1 MRLHKGIKM
10 TIGITIVAISSF
22 LASCQIV
29 SFLSSEKEDL
39 KNRIISIA
47 KANHIPTLSVFI
59 KSEKVIV
66 DFQYKD
72 ADKTIEP
79 MINYGIGST
88 TKFLAALLILKQVE
102 ENKIGLNDLILNYI
116 DSADF
121 PNIRWFNSITIK
133 HLLSHTSGIPDYTN
147 NPSWMTATMAG
158 NAPKSYSEKIT
169 LISIPDSSYHFE
181 QFAYSNSNY
190 VLLEK
195 IIEKKNNKNAKQLF
209 NDFYTGLNLPTISF
223 TKPIGSNQAFFAMVE
238 NQTSSIIAF
247 EEEYG
252 YEGGAYASVK
262 DLSLILQKVFVDKNV
277 LTQKSLDLIS
287 TWTDMDRYKINY
299 GFAKTTSYGLGL
311 MKFEFNGRT
320 FIGHPGSSLKYQSV
334 AFIEPATG
342 AEIVLLTNCSGKYYN
357 HAFLIDIIGEI
368 VKEL

>member
-1 MRLHKGIKM
+1 MKLHKGIKI
-10 TIGITIVAISSF
+10 TLSITIVAISSF
-22 LASCQIV
+22 LASCQKV
-29 SFLSSEKEDL
+29 PPLASGKDDL

-47 KANHIPTLSVFI
+47 KSSHIPTLSVFI
-59 KSEKVIV
+59 KSEKVTI

-72 ADKTIEP
+72 NDKTIES

-88 TKFLAALLILKQVE
+88 TKFLAAILILKQIE
-102 ENKIGLNDLILNYI
+102 EHKIGLNDLILNYI

-133 HLLSHTSGIPDYTN
+133 HLLSHTSGIPDYTK
-147 NPSWMTATMAG
+147 NPLWMTFVTSG
-158 NAPKSYSEKIT
+158 NAPKSFSEKID
-169 LISIPDSSYHFE
+169 LINIPDSSNHFE

-195 IIEKKNNKNAKQLF
+195 IIEKLNNKNAKQLF
-209 NDFYTGLNLPTISF
+209 NDFYAGLSLPNISF
-223 TKPIGSNQAFFAMVE
+223 TKPIKNNQAFFAMAE
-238 NQTSSIIAF
+238 NQTSNITAF

-262 DLSLILQKVFVDKNV
+262 DLSLILQKVFVDKNI
-277 LTQKSLDLIS
+277 LNQTSLNLMN
-287 TWTDMDRYKINY
+287 TWINMDRYAINY

-311 MKFEFNGRT
+311 MNFEFNGRT
-320 FIGHPGSSLKYQSV
+320 FIGHPGSSLKYQSF

-342 AEIVLLTNCSGKYYN
+342 AEIVLMTNCSGKYYN
-357 HAFLIDIIGEI
+357 HAFLIDILGEI

>member
-1 MRLHKGIKM
+1 M
-10 TIGITIVAISSF
+10 TIPITVMAISSF
-22 LASCQIV
+22 LVSCQKV
-29 SFLSSEKEDL
+29 SSGQGDL
-39 KNRIISIA
+39 KNRLIAIA
-47 KANHIPTLSVFI
+47 KSNHIPTLSVYI
-59 KSEKVIV
+59 KSEKVIA

-72 ADKTIEP
+72 DDKTIEP
-79 MINYGIGST
+79 ITNYAIGST
-88 TKFLAALLILKQVE
+88 TKFLAALLIVKQVE

-133 HLLSHTSGIPDYTN
+133 HLLGHTSGIPDYTN
-147 NPSWMTATMAG
+147 NPSWMTSVMSG
-158 NAPKSYSEKIT
+158 KPPKSYSEKIA
-169 LISIPDSSYHFE
+169 LISIPDSSNRFE

-195 IIEKKNNKNAKQLF
+195 IIEKINNKKATQLF
-209 NDFYTGLNLPTISF
+209 NEFYTGLGLPGISF
-223 TKPIGSNQAFFAMVE
+223 TKPVGSNQAFFAMAE
-238 NQTSSIIAF
+238 NQTSNVTSF
-247 EEEYG
+247 EEAYG

-262 DLSLILQKVFVDKNV
+262 DLSMLLQKVFVEKNV
-277 LTQKSLDLIS
+277 LNQKSLDLIS
-287 TWTDMDRYKINY
+287 TWTDMGRYIINY

-320 FIGHPGSSLKYQSV
+320 FIGHPGSSLKYQSF

-357 HAFLIDIIGEI
+357 HAFLIDILGGI